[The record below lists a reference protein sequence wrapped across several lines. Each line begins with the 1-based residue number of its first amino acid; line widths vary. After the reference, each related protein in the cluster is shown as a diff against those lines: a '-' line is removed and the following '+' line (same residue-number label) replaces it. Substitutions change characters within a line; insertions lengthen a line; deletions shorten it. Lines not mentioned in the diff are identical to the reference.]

1 MLKLVY
7 EIRVSIPA
15 RIDRVSMMDN
25 PREKR
30 SPEAAPHQAGEWSS
44 AGERDIKPPAGDY
57 AQEVAE
63 RTAGDRAPALPLF
76 GRGAT
81 LALLVW
87 GLLVLAFTSS
97 VAGVTALWP
106 LVPIVGAA
114 VPLVLVFLAVQ
125 NSKYQREALCGD
137 EVRTLLVT
145 DDGAE
150 RVVPGALLQSN
161 ELTPAAARTNL
172 SVTQATEVLERLAG
186 NGHLDVAA
194 VEGSLVYALRDSVRP
209 VPDVE
214 SVGNSEAGNEKLPKL
229 SPSAKPLDEPLSE
242 REIEVLRLLAS
253 GRTNREIS
261 HELYVSHGT
270 VKAHAA
276 NIYRKLDVHNR
287 AEMVN
292 RAKAL
297 GFVD

>member
-1 MLKLVY
+1 
-7 EIRVSIPA
+7 
-15 RIDRVSMMDN
+15 MMDN

-30 SPEAAPHQAGEWSS
+30 SPEAAPDQAGDWSN
-44 AGERDIKPPAGDY
+44 AGERDLKSAAGDY
-57 AQEVAE
+57 TREVPE
-63 RTAGDRAPALPLF
+63 RTAGDRGPASPLF

-81 LALLVW
+81 LALLAW
-87 GLLVLAFTSS
+87 GLLVLLTTSS
-97 VAGVTALWP
+97 IAGVTALWP

-125 NSKYQREALCGD
+125 HAKNQREALRGD
-137 EVRTLLVT
+137 EIRAVLVSE
-145 DDGAE
+145 DGGE
-150 RVVPGALLQSN
+150 REVLGALLQSN
-161 ELTPAAARTNL
+161 GLTPAAAAARTNL

-186 NGHLDVAA
+186 NGHLDVTA

-209 VPDVE
+209 LPAGR
-214 SVGNSEAGNEKLPKL
+214 SVGSSESWDENRREI
-229 SPSAKPLDEPLSE
+229 SPSAEPLDEPLSE
-242 REIEVLRLLAS
+242 REIEVMRLLAS

-297 GFVD
+297 GLLA

>member
-125 NSKYQREALCGD
+125 HAKYQREALRGD

-150 RVVPGALLQSN
+150 RVVLGALLQSN

>member
-1 MLKLVY
+1 
-7 EIRVSIPA
+7 
-15 RIDRVSMMDN
+15 MMDN
-25 PREKR
+25 PREKW
-30 SPEAAPHQAGEWSS
+30 SPEAAPDQAGEWSN
-44 AGERDIKPPAGDY
+44 AGERDLKPTTGDY
-57 AQEVAE
+57 AKEVPE
-63 RTAGDRAPALPLF
+63 RTAGDRAPASPLF

-97 VAGVTALWP
+97 VAGATALWP

-125 NSKYQREALCGD
+125 HAKYQREALRGD
-137 EVRTLLVT
+137 EIRTLLVT
-145 DDGAE
+145 GDGAE
-150 RVVPGALLQSN
+150 RVVLGALLQSN
-161 ELTPAAARTNL
+161 ELTPVAAAARTNL

-194 VEGSLVYALRDSVRP
+194 VEGSLVYALRDGVRP
-209 VPDVE
+209 LPDVE
-214 SVGNSEAGNEKLPKL
+214 PVGNSEPGNENLPEL

-297 GFVD
+297 GFLD